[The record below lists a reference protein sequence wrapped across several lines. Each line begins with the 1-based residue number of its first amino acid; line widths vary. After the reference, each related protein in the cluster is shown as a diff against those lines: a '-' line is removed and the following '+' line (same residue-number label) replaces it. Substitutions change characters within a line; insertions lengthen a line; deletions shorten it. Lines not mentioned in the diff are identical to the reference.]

1 MKRKLTSRPIAS
13 HLLNSTGFP
22 VSSSILG
29 GGGGGV
35 LVCTDLTPFA
45 FLRSTE
51 ATILHN
57 VYPPPFKK
65 KFFYFT
71 GNVSFVADGIIAC
84 LN

>member
-1 MKRKLTSRPIAS
+1 MSTLSTARIWPVKRKLTSRPIAS

-29 GGGGGV
+29 GGGV
-35 LVCTDLTPFA
+35 LVCTDLTLFA

-57 VYPPPFKK
+57 VYPPP
-65 KFFYFT
+65 
-71 GNVSFVADGIIAC
+71 NVSFVADGIIMC
-84 LN
+84 LS